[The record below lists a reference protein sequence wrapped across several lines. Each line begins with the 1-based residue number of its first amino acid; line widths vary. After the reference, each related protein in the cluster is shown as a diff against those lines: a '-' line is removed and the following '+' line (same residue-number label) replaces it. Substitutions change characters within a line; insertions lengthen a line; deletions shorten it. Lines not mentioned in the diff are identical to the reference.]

1 MFYIKQ
7 KPGKSDAHVT
17 FCRVYSI
24 SYTMLAL
31 FPIRLSADYLR
42 HIAEQYL
49 HDGQHWGFHCHYIQ
63 TLQNFQEKYE

>member
-17 FCRVYSI
+17 SCWVYSI

-49 HDGQHWGFHCHYIQ
+49 HDG
-63 TLQNFQEKYE
+63 